1 VSAIKFELKNLMSKN
16 FLPGGGDPAARGKG
30 TPFTVFFCRDD
41 KSLWIS
47 DAEGNLISLSDLLG
61 GVGAPRAFPAQG
73 CAGRDGAPGR
83 DGADGKS
90 GRDGKDSTVPG
101 PASTVPGPQAPGI
114 KGDRGERGP
123 AGPDTISAL
132 EEFRTELIA
141 LRALVTPMNAEF
153 HKYLEASKNAAL
165 AREGY
170 MTVATERLK
179 NKRSLTNDFRHQ

>member
-1 VSAIKFELKNLMSKN
+1 MPAIKFDLKSIMARS
-16 FLPGGGDPAARGKG
+16 FLPGGGDPAARGKAA
-30 TPFTVFFCRDD
+30 PFTAYFCRDD

-47 DAEGNLISLSDLLG
+47 DAEGNLVSLTDLLG

-83 DGADGKS
+83 DGADGKP

-123 AGPDTISAL
+123 AGPDSAALL
-132 EEFRTELIA
+132 EQVRKELA
-141 LRALVTPMNAEF
+141 ELRALVTPLTAEF
-153 HKYLEASKNAAL
+153 AAYLEAKKRGEAHRAEL
-165 AREGY
+165 TA
-170 MTVATERLK
+170 TVTKRIQ
-179 NKRSLTNDFRHQ
+179 KRSQP